1 MNTMITF
8 NKKKVSVEILGIIAK
23 LGDNEEDRNRYLMG
37 DKIPLSMCQH
47 SNPFE
52 FCLKTV
58 HPMISNHILFGV
70 ELILW
75 DDDKSE
81 EVARIPMSMIE
92 YIYCNN

>member
-1 MNTMITF
+1 MNTIITF
-8 NKKKVSVEILGIIAK
+8 DKNKVSVEILGIIAK

-37 DKIPLSMCQH
+37 NEISLSMCQH

-52 FCLKTV
+52 FYLKTV

-70 ELILW
+70 EVILW
-75 DDDKSE
+75 DDKSE